1 MFVSGEIKDKDDRAV
16 TQNSEARKHLLERRL
31 RGELGRRP
39 STPVISPRTPGEPI
53 PLSYAQEQV
62 WLHAQLAGDFPLYN
76 EPVTIHYSGA
86 LNVAALEK
94 SFNEIL
100 RRHEAWRTFFSVVDG
115 QPTQEVVPNFS
126 ISLPVLDL
134 RDLPQAER
142 NTAALAIATEDA
154 RRPIDLGRVPLFGAR
169 LIRLDNEEYRL
180 YLTLSHIIFDGV
192 GFYRVFLPELAALYK
207 AFGAGKP
214 SPLPEP
220 VIQYPDFAC
229 WQRQTMTT
237 EALAKDIEFWGKQLS
252 RNLPDSYLPVD
263 RTQKRAL
270 TFRGSMYPFRLSK
283 SLTAKLGAF
292 CRTEDVSLFHVLF
305 AAFAALLYRY
315 SGEEV
320 IPIGSITAGRDRP
333 ETEALL
339 GYFLN
344 TVVFPCD
351 VSGNPSF
358 RTLVQRFR
366 NLTIDVLEHDRLPF
380 EHLVKELKV
389 RRNPGRNPLFQAMFS
404 LDPPLP
410 EIDPAW
416 RLTQMDVDTGA
427 SKYDLYLELGERR
440 AEVLARFH
448 YSTDL
453 FGSAMIAALANH
465 WQRLL
470 EGAIDGPEQT
480 LSQLPVLTAEENNQ
494 IVTEWNR
501 TDGSYPQACIHELFE
516 LQVDRSPDAV
526 AVVFEDSQLCY
537 GELNERANQLA
548 WYLRQQGVGRDVPV
562 GICVDRGLEM
572 VVGLLGILKAG
583 GAYVPLDPR
592 LPQGRLTFM
601 LSDVNPPV
609 VLTQQR
615 WQDKFPGARKVLLD
629 RDGERIAR
637 ESTANP
643 GKGGD
648 PHTLAY
654 VMYTSGSTGRPK
666 GVPIEH
672 RSVVNFLCSMQRDPG
687 LSEED
692 VLLAVTTLSFDIA
705 GLEIYLPLISGA
717 RLVVA
722 GLETAVDGARLLE
735 LLLENKATILQ
746 ATPVT
751 WRLLIEA
758 GWQGSG
764 DFKILCGGE
773 ALSPELAVEL
783 VKRSGS
789 VWNMYGPT
797 ETTIWSSLRRVTGQE
812 ENGIPIGRPIAN
824 TQIYILDSHL
834 NPVPANIVGEIYI
847 GGDGVAR
854 GYLNRAE
861 LTAERFVANPLTPS
875 PSARLYKTG
884 DLGRFRSDG
893 NIEYLGRV
901 DDQVK
906 IRGVRIELGEI
917 EAALVGH
924 SGVREA
930 VVAAL
935 EDVTGEKRLVA
946 YYTASDPNGP
956 TIEARELRAHLSSQ
970 LPDYMVPAAYVRMY
984 RMPLTANG
992 KLDSKALPMPEG
1004 DAHAVR
1010 GYEAPKGEIEQRL
1023 VEIWADVLKVERVG
1037 REDNFFELG
1046 GHSLL
1051 AMRVMARVRHTFDL
1065 ELPVRCLFDEP
1076 TIAALA
1082 DEVQRAQALGLK
1094 GRSLIARRRAGSVL
1108 PASSREALLSQL
1120 DKLSPDEAQTLLKSV
1135 LHEKHSA

>member
-1 MFVSGEIKDKDDRAV
+1 MAA
-16 TQNSEARKHLLERRL
+16 QYSEAKKQLLERRL
-31 RGELGRRP
+31 RGELGLRP
-39 STPVISPRTPGEPI
+39 STQAIPPRKPGQTI

-86 LNVAALEK
+86 LNVAALEE

-115 QPTQEVVPNFS
+115 QPAQEVVPSLS

-134 RDLPQAER
+134 RNLPQAER
-142 NTAALAIATEDA
+142 NAAALAIATADA

-192 GFYRVFLPELAALYK
+192 GFYRVFLPELATLYK

-237 EALAKDIEFWGKQLS
+237 ETLAKDIEFWGKQLS
-252 RNLPDSYLPVD
+252 RNLPDSYLPGD
-263 RTQKRAL
+263 RTPKRAL

-292 CRTEDVSLFHVLF
+292 CRAEDVSLFHVLF

-351 VSGNPSF
+351 LSGNPSF

-366 NLTIDVLEHDRLPF
+366 NLTIDVLEHDQLPF

-427 SKYDLYLELGERR
+427 SKYDLYLELGERS

-448 YSTDL
+448 YGTDL
-453 FGSAMIAALANH
+453 FNSAMIAAMANH

-470 EGAIDGPEQT
+470 EGAIDSPEQA
-480 LSQLPVLTAEENNQ
+480 LSQLPVLTPDENNQ

-501 TDGSYPQACIHELFE
+501 TDCSYPQACIHELFE

-548 WYLRQQGVGRDVPV
+548 WYLRQQGVGPDVPV

-572 VVGLLGILKAG
+572 VVGLLAILKAG

-615 WQDKFPGARKVLLD
+615 WQDKFPGARKVLFDTD
-629 RDGERIAR
+629 RERIAR
-637 ESTANP
+637 ESKANP
-643 GKGGD
+643 GKGAD

-672 RSVVNFLCSMQRDPG
+672 RSVVNFLCSMQREPG

-722 GLETAVDGARLLE
+722 GLETAVDGTRLLA
-735 LLLENKATILQ
+735 LLLESKATILQ

-751 WRLLIEA
+751 WRLLMEA

-861 LTAERFVANPLTPS
+861 LTAERFVANPLAPS
-875 PSARLYKTG
+875 QSARLYKTG
-884 DLGRFRSDG
+884 DLGRFRPDG
-893 NIEYLGRV
+893 NIEYLGRF

-906 IRGVRIELGEI
+906 IRGFRIELGEI
-917 EAALVGH
+917 EAALVSH
-924 SGVREA
+924 RGVQEA
-930 VVAAL
+930 VVVAR
-935 EDVTGEKRLVA
+935 EDVKGEKRLVA
-946 YYTASDPNGP
+946 YYTPRVANGP
-956 TIEARELRAHLSSQ
+956 SIEAGELRSHLSSQ
-970 LPDYMVPAAYVRMY
+970 LPDYMVPAAYVRMH

-1004 DAHAVR
+1004 DAHAER
-1010 GYEAPKGEIEQRL
+1010 GYEAPKGEIERRL
-1023 VEIWADVLKVERVG
+1023 VEIWADVLKVQRVG
-1037 REDNFFELG
+1037 RQDNFFELG

-1051 AMRVMARVRHTFDL
+1051 AMQVMARIRHIFDL
-1065 ELPVRCLFDEP
+1065 ELPVRRLFEEP
-1076 TIAALA
+1076 TVAALA

-1094 GRSLIARRRAGSVL
+1094 GRSLIARRRAGSVP

-1135 LHEKHSA
+1135 LDEKHSA

>member
-1 MFVSGEIKDKDDRAV
+1 MAA
-16 TQNSEARKHLLERRL
+16 QYSEAKKHLLERRL
-31 RGELGRRP
+31 RGELGPRP
-39 STPVISPRTPGEPI
+39 STQAIPPRKPGQTT

-86 LNVAALEK
+86 LNVAALEE

-115 QPTQEVVPNFS
+115 QATQEVVPNLS

-134 RDLPQAER
+134 RNLPPAER
-142 NTAALAIATEDA
+142 DRAALAIATQDA
-154 RRPIDLGRVPLFGAR
+154 QRPIDLGQVPLFWAR
-169 LIRLDNEEYRL
+169 LIRLDDEGYRL

-192 GFYRVFLPELAALYK
+192 GLYRVFLPELATLYK
-207 AFGAGKP
+207 AYGAGKP

-263 RTQKRAL
+263 RTQKSAL
-270 TFRGSMYPFRLSK
+270 TFRGSFHPFKLSR
-283 SLTAKLGAF
+283 SLTAKLRAF

-320 IPIGSITAGRDRP
+320 IPIGSITAGRDLP

-344 TVVFPCD
+344 TVVFPSD

-358 RTLVQRFR
+358 RTLVHRFR
-366 NLTIDVLEHDRLPF
+366 NLTMDVLEHDGLPF
-380 EHLVKELKV
+380 ELLVKDLKV
-389 RRNPGRNPLFQAMFS
+389 RRNSGRNPLFQAMFS

-410 EIDPAW
+410 EMDPAW

-427 SKYDLYLELGERR
+427 SKYDLYLELGERS
-440 AEVLARFH
+440 AEVLARFL

-453 FGSAMIAALANH
+453 FHSATIAAMANH

-470 EGAIDGPEQT
+470 AGAMDSPGQS
-480 LSQLPVLTAEENNQ
+480 LSELPVLTPDENNQ

-501 TDGSYPQACIHELFE
+501 TDCSYPQACIHELFE
-516 LQVDRSPDAV
+516 LQVDRSPDAI
-526 AVVFEDSQLCY
+526 AVVFEDSQLSY
-537 GELNERANQLA
+537 RELNERANQLA
-548 WYLRQQGVGRDVPV
+548 WYLRQQGVGPDVPV
-562 GICVDRGLEM
+562 GICLDRGWEM

-583 GAYVPLDPR
+583 GAYVPLDSR
-592 LPQGRLTFM
+592 LPESRLTFM

-615 WQDKFPGARKVLLD
+615 WQNKFPRARKVLVDTD
-629 RDGERIAR
+629 RDRIAM
-637 ESTANP
+637 ESKANP
-643 GKGGD
+643 GKGAD
-648 PHTLAY
+648 ACTLAY
-654 VMYTSGSTGRPK
+654 VMYTSGSTGGPK

-672 RSVVNFLCSMQRDPG
+672 RSVVNFLCSMQREPG
-687 LSEED
+687 LSRQD

-722 GLETAVDGARLLE
+722 GLETAVDGTRLLD
-735 LLLENKATILQ
+735 LLLESKATILQ

-751 WRLLIEA
+751 WRLLMEA
-758 GWQGSG
+758 GWQGLG
-764 DFKILCGGE
+764 DLKVLCGGE
-773 ALSPELAVEL
+773 ALPPELAGEL

-812 ENGIPIGRPIAN
+812 ESGIPIGRPIAN
-824 TQIYILDSHL
+824 TQIYVLDSHL

-861 LTAERFVANPLTPS
+861 LTAERFMANPLAPS
-875 PSARLYKTG
+875 QSARLYKTG
-884 DLGRFRSDG
+884 DLGRFRPDG

-906 IRGVRIELGEI
+906 IRGFRIELGEI

-924 SGVREA
+924 AGVREA
-930 VVAAL
+930 VVVAR

-946 YYTASDPNGP
+946 YYTACDANGP
-956 TIEARELRAHLSSQ
+956 SIEAGELRSHLSSQ

-992 KLDSKALPMPEG
+992 KLDSKALPMPAG
-1004 DAHAVR
+1004 DAHAAR
-1010 GYEAPKGEIEQRL
+1010 GYEAPKGEIERRL
-1023 VEIWADVLKVERVG
+1023 VEIWTDVLKVERVG
-1037 REDNFFELG
+1037 RQDNFFELG

-1051 AMRVMARVRHTFDL
+1051 AMQVMARIRHIFDL
-1065 ELPVRCLFDEP
+1065 ELPVRRLFEEP
-1076 TIAALA
+1076 TVAALA

-1094 GRSLIARRRAGSVL
+1094 GRSLFARRRAGSVP
-1108 PASSREALLSQL
+1108 PAASREAILSQL
-1120 DKLSPDEAQTLLKSV
+1120 DKLSPDEAETLLKSV
-1135 LHEKHSA
+1135 LDEKHSA

>member
-1 MFVSGEIKDKDDRAV
+1 MAE
-16 TQNSEARKHLLERRL
+16 QHSEAKKHLLERRL
-31 RGELGRRP
+31 RGELGLRP
-39 STPVISPRTPGEPI
+39 STQAIPPRKPGQTI
-53 PLSYAQEQV
+53 PLSYPQEQV

-86 LNVAALEK
+86 LNVAALEQ
-94 SFNEIL
+94 SFNEVL

-115 QPTQEVVPNFS
+115 QATQEVVPNLS

-134 RDLPQAER
+134 RNIPQAER
-142 NTAALAIATEDA
+142 DQAALAIATEDA
-154 RRPIDLGRVPLFGAR
+154 RRPIDLGRVPLFWTR
-169 LIRLDNEEYRL
+169 LIRIDNEEYRL

-192 GFYRVFLPELAALYK
+192 GFYRVFLPELATLYQ
-207 AFGAGKP
+207 AYEAGKT

-237 EALAKDIEFWGKQLS
+237 EALAEDIEFWSKQLS
-252 RNLPDSYLPVD
+252 RNLPDSYLPAD
-263 RTQKRAL
+263 RTKKRAL
-270 TFRGSMYPFRLSK
+270 TFRGSMYPFKLNQ
-283 SLTAKLGAF
+283 SLTAKLRAF

-333 ETEALL
+333 GTEGLL

-344 TVVFPCD
+344 TVVFPSD

-358 RTLVQRFR
+358 RTLVHRFR
-366 NLTIDVLEHDRLPF
+366 NLTLDVLEHDGLPF

-427 SKYDLYLELGERR
+427 SKYDLYLELGDRS
-440 AEVLARFH
+440 AEVLARFL

-453 FGSAMIAALANH
+453 FSSAMIAAMANH

-470 EGAIDGPEQT
+470 EGAIDSPGQS
-480 LSQLPVLTAEENNQ
+480 LSELPVLAPDETNQ
-494 IVTEWNR
+494 ILTEWNR
-501 TDGSYPQACIHELFE
+501 TDCSYPQACIHELFE
-516 LQVDRSPDAV
+516 LQVDRAGDAI
-526 AVVFEDSQLCY
+526 AVECEGSQLSY
-537 GELNERANQLA
+537 RELNERANQLA
-548 WYLRQQGVGRDVPV
+548 WYLRQMGVGPDVPV
-562 GICVDRGLEM
+562 GICMDRGWEM

-583 GAYVPLDPR
+583 GAYVPLDSR

-601 LSDVNPPV
+601 LSDVNPSV

-615 WQDKFPGARKVLLD
+615 WQDKFPRARKVLIDTD
-629 RDGERIAR
+629 RDRIAR
-637 ESTANP
+637 QSKTNP
-643 GKGGD
+643 GKGAD
-648 PHTLAY
+648 PRTLAY

-672 RSVVNFLCSMQRDPG
+672 RSVVNFLCSMQREPG
-687 LSEED
+687 LSRED

-717 RLVVA
+717 RLVLA
-722 GLETAVDGARLLE
+722 GLETAVDGTRLLE
-735 LLLENKATILQ
+735 LLLDSKATVMQ

-751 WRLLIEA
+751 WRLLMEA

-764 DFKILCGGE
+764 DLKILCGGE
-773 ALSPELAVEL
+773 ALPPELAVEL

-861 LTAERFVANPLTPS
+861 LTAERFVANPLAPS
-875 PSARLYKTG
+875 QSARLYKTG
-884 DLGRFRSDG
+884 DLGRFRADG

-906 IRGVRIELGEI
+906 IRGFRIELGEI

-930 VVAAL
+930 VVAAR
-935 EDVTGEKRLVA
+935 EDATGEKRLVA
-946 YYTASDPNGP
+946 YYTAADPNGP
-956 TIEARELRAHLSSQ
+956 PIEAAELRSHLSSQ

-992 KLDSKALPMPEG
+992 KLDSKALPMPEA

-1010 GYEAPKGEIEQRL
+1010 GYEAPKGEIERRL
-1023 VEIWADVLKVERVG
+1023 VEIWADVLKVDRVG
-1037 REDNFFELG
+1037 RQDNFFELG

-1051 AMRVMARVRHTFDL
+1051 AMQVMARIRHIFDL
-1065 ELPVRCLFDEP
+1065 ELPVRRMFEEP
-1076 TIAALA
+1076 TVAALA
-1082 DEVQRAQALGLK
+1082 EEVQRAQALGLK
-1094 GRSLIARRRAGSVL
+1094 GRSLVARRRASSVP
-1108 PASSREALLSQL
+1108 PAASREALLSQL

-1135 LHEKHSA
+1135 LDEKHSA